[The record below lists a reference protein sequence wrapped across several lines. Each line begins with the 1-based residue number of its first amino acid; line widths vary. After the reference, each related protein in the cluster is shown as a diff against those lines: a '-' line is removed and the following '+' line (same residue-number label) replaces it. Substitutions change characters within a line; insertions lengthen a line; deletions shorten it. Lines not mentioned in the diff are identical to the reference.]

1 MKYKCVIFDCD
12 GVLVDSEGI
21 TAKVIAEI
29 TAELGVAMDEA
40 FILDTF
46 MGKSF
51 NDIMRYL
58 EIQISGRL
66 PDNFEQ
72 HYRQKTF
79 AAFQTDLK
87 PIPGI
92 HSVLENLEVPYCVAS
107 SGPSS
112 KIRHNLSLTG
122 LIEKF
127 ENRIFS
133 CYDIQ
138 VWKPQPDI
146 FLHAAKTMGFEPHE
160 CAVVEDSPIGVQAAL
175 AGGFDVFIYQRHAQE
190 TNSVFQNG
198 VVFNQM
204 EELQRH
210 LKAGGKL

>member
-21 TAKVIAEI
+21 TARVISEI
-29 TAELGVAMDEA
+29 TAELGVQMDEA
-40 FILDTF
+40 FILKTF

-51 NDIMRYL
+51 NDIMNYL
-58 EIQISGRL
+58 ENQISGRL
-66 PDNFEQ
+66 PENFEQ

-79 AAFQTDLK
+79 AAFQTNLK

-92 HSVLENLEVPYCVAS
+92 HQVLEQLNVPFCVAS

-112 KIRHNLSLTG
+112 KIRHNLSITG

-146 FLHAAKTMGFEPHE
+146 FLHAARTMGFEPHE

-175 AGGFDVFIYQRHAQE
+175 AGGFDVYIYDQGHREASAFYE
-190 TNSVFQNG
+190 KG
-198 VVFNQM
+198 YVFNEMKQ
-204 EELQRH
+204 LKH
-210 LKAGGKL
+210 LLT

>member
-58 EIQISGRL
+58 EIQISGSL

>member
-58 EIQISGRL
+58 EIQISGSL

-127 ENRIFS
+127 ENHIFS

-138 VWKPQPDI
+138 IWKPQPDI
-146 FLHAAKTMGFEPHE
+146 FLHAAQTMGFEPHE

-190 TNSVFQNG
+190 TNSVFQTG

-204 EELQRH
+204 EELQHH
-210 LKAGGKL
+210 LKAGR